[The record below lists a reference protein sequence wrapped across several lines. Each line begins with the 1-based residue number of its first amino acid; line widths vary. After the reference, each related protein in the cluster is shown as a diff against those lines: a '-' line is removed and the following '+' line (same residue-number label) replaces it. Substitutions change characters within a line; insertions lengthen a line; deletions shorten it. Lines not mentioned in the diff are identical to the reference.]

1 MLKMKEKFLA
11 IFPVDYVN
19 ANTAEAAALIEKYDI
34 LKAAVAE
41 KALPYCNIVCITGDE
56 MQDKLGG
63 YLEELYAQNPKAVGG
78 ALPEDG
84 FYYHGA

>member
-1 MLKMKEKFLA
+1 
-11 IFPVDYVN
+11 
-19 ANTAEAAALIEKYDI
+19 
-34 LKAAVAE
+34 
-41 KALPYCNIVCITGDE
+41 